1 MRNFQLKLIYLVIAL
16 AISGLVILSFYQ
28 GLFSGLENYFEDLLV
43 SSKAVN
49 NQIVVVSIDNESIQ
63 KIGQWPWPREVFA
76 KALSALENNS
86 PKVLGIDVIFSE
98 PSRLGEKDDK
108 ILRDSLDRAPYP
120 VIMPVEAIN
129 LTIEDNKISSQNF
142 LKSLALFGESKNV
155 SLGHVN
161 LVLDRDGIA
170 RRIPLVIEPFS
181 SFSLELAK
189 KSNLAFDYNQSE
201 SLTRIVYSA
210 PSGSIR
216 RIPFWRLLE
225 KDTPNLK
232 DKIVLIGTT
241 APDLHDEKPT
251 PFSLG
256 TEMSGVDI
264 QANILNMLLS
274 GYRLAPIGNN
284 LMQAW
289 IILAAVVPAII
300 FLIFSGS
307 LAAISINIVFG
318 ILYLAI
324 IAILFEKGIVV
335 NMIHVSLSWIL
346 STIALFI
353 YKYFSVEKE
362 RRAIKNIFSK
372 YVSKDVLNDILLDPD
387 KVKLG
392 GEEREVTVLFSDIRG
407 FTTMSEK
414 AQPKELVS
422 TLNKYFSLMSGQV
435 LKYGGVLDKYIGDA
449 IMAFWGAPLDDPDHA
464 ENALKAGLGMIKELD
479 KFNKELKR
487 LGEPEI
493 HIGVGIYTGPAIVG
507 NIGSEFRFDYTA
519 IGDTVNVASRL
530 EGLNKDYKTSII
542 IGETTKNMIKGKYSF
557 KFLGSANVK
566 GREGALDIYSVER

>member
-1 MRNFQLKLIYLVIAL
+1 MRKFELKFVYLIIAL
-16 AISGLVILSFYQ
+16 IIAGVITLSFYR
-28 GLFSGLENYFEDLLV
+28 GLFSGLENYLEDLLV

-49 NQIVVVSIDNESIQ
+49 NQIVIVAIDNESIQ
-63 KIGQWPWPREVFA
+63 KIGQWPWPREIFA

-86 PKVLGIDVIFSE
+86 PKVLGVDVIFSE
-98 PSRLGEKDDK
+98 ASRLGIKDDQALK
-108 ILRDSLDRAPYP
+108 DALDKATYP
-120 VIMPVEAIN
+120 IIMPVEATD
-129 LTIEDNKISSQNF
+129 LTISDQEIVSQNF
-142 LKSLALFGESKNV
+142 LKSLSLFGESKNV

-170 RRIPLVIEPFS
+170 RKIPLTIEPFQ

-189 KSNLAFDYNQSE
+189 KSGAEFVYDQSE
-201 SLTRIVYSA
+201 ILTRIVYSA

-225 KDTPNLK
+225 KDAPSLK

-256 TEMSGVDI
+256 TEMPGVEI
-264 QANILNMLLS
+264 QANIANMLLS
-274 GYRLAPIGNN
+274 GYRLVPLENN
-284 LMQAW
+284 LMIGW
-289 IILAAVVPAII
+289 IILAAIIPAVI

-307 LAAISINIVFG
+307 VAAISINVFFG
-318 ILYLAI
+318 LLYLVA
-324 IAILFEKGIVV
+324 IAILFEQGIVI
-335 NMIHVSLSWIL
+335 NLIHISLSWIT
-346 STIALFI
+346 STIALFV

-372 YVSKDVLNDILLDPD
+372 YVSKDVLEDILHDPS

-407 FTTMSEK
+407 FTTLSEK
-414 AQPKELVS
+414 AHPKKLVS
-422 TLNKYFSLMSGQV
+422 TLNQYFSSMSGQV

-464 ENALKAGLGMIKELD
+464 ENALKAGLGMIKELER
-479 KFNKELKR
+479 FNKELKR
-487 LGEPEI
+487 SGEPEI
-493 HIGVGIYTGPAIVG
+493 QIGVGIYTGPAIVG

-530 EGLNKDYKTSII
+530 EGLNKDYKTSVI
-542 IGETTKNMIKGKYSF
+542 IGETTKNKIKGKYNF

-566 GREGALDIYSVER
+566 GREGALDVYSVEQ